1 MVVEFVLARGR
12 KGDEML
18 YKIMKMLGLSHAA
31 TMVVVAT
38 RLAIILHENL
48 YSQHSSLAETPAPT
62 LLSTDTKKD

>member
-1 MVVEFVLARGR
+1 M
-12 KGDEML
+12 KC
-18 YKIMKMLGLSHAA
+18 YTKQIKIVGLSHVA

-62 LLSTDTKKD
+62 LLSIDTKKD